1 MKRRDTLMRLK
12 RFRVDDL
19 KRRMGTLDAMKAD
32 GERKLA
38 DLEDSVAR
46 ERQRANDTDIGR
58 LAFPSFLRSIEAR
71 RENLRATLRDVER
84 ERAGVQ
90 TDLTAAF
97 QDLKAL
103 ELATEQQAKRVAEL
117 ETRRAQSRL
126 DEMAIVRHLRK
137 HAKFFVKITM
147 GPTRLD
153 SFAVSRTG
161 FGATPKPGSPS
172 RHRLSAG
179 APASDP
185 RPMPCRAKA
194 GRPVTGRAAGR
205 QRHPA
210 QHRGNAGLVP
220 HTASARRHRRR
231 VGHRTGNHPA
241 AVHHGRDHLRRR
253 TPLTTRR

>member
-32 GERKLA
+32 AEKKLA
-38 DLEDSVAR
+38 DLEDSVTR

-58 LAFPSFLRSIEAR
+58 LAFPSFLRSIDAR

-90 TDLTAAF
+90 TDLNSAF

-137 HAKFFVKITM
+137 HA
-147 GPTRLD
+147 L
-153 SFAVSRTG
+153 
-161 FGATPKPGSPS
+161 
-172 RHRLSAG
+172 
-179 APASDP
+179 
-185 RPMPCRAKA
+185 
-194 GRPVTGRAAGR
+194 R
-205 QRHPA
+205 QA
-210 QHRGNAGLVP
+210 
-220 HTASARRHRRR
+220 
-231 VGHRTGNHPA
+231 
-241 AVHHGRDHLRRR
+241 
-253 TPLTTRR
+253 